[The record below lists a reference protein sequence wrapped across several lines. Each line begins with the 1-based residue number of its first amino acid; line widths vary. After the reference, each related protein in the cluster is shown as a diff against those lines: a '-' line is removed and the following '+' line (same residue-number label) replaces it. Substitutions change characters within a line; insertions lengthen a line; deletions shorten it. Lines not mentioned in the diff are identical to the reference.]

1 MSFDDNYITTSFT
14 ADVLFPPDL
23 SDVPIRRTLTEP
35 DSARVSRCDSEA
47 TTVVVRVDSTQCAP
61 FWAEAVVS
69 RENVREAT
77 AGISGIIRITCRG
90 GRLSVRPNRVQA
102 HLTEAGVVYFSEK
115 PLAGYPFVEGD
126 YVCYA
131 RVRLPQCVIAEL
143 RDTPQRQV
151 TE

>member
-23 SDVPIRRTLTEP
+23 SDAPIRRTLTEP

-47 TTVVVRVDSTQCAP
+47 TRVVVRVDSTQCAP

-77 AGISGIIRITCRG
+77 AGVSGI
-90 GRLSVRPNRVQA
+90 V
-102 HLTEAGVVYFSEK
+102 
-115 PLAGYPFVEGD
+115 
-126 YVCYA
+126 
-131 RVRLPQCVIAEL
+131 
-143 RDTPQRQV
+143 
-151 TE
+151 